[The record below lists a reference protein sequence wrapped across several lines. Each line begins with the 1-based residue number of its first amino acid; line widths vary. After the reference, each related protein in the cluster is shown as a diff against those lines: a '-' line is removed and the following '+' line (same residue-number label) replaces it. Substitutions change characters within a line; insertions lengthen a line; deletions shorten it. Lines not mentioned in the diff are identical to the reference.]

1 MISKKLYPNLGFG
14 MGLRTDHYPHILSK
28 WPKIDW
34 FEIISENFM
43 DTDGRPRRVLERI
56 LEHYPV
62 VMHGVSLSI
71 GTTDPDNSDY
81 LKKLKKLADLINT
94 PWVSDHLCWTGVA
107 HKNTH
112 DLLPVPYTEEALTHI
127 VNRIKRVQDFLERP
141 LILENPSTY
150 LEFNDSQMEEWEFIA
165 RMAEEADCGILLDAN
180 NIYVTCYNH
189 RKDPKEYIDAIP
201 TERIAQIHLAGHEN
215 CGTHIIDTHD
225 GHVID
230 EVWALYNYIISRT
243 GPVSTMVEWD
253 ADIPE
258 FDVVKTEV
266 EKAQNFT
273 MKPEKINDLPNFFEK
288 DEENKNYKSR
298 DYEKS
303 LKVMQESIILGND
316 SKERAEK
323 WIKSKSD
330 FPSKDQL
337 KVYINGYRIRL
348 AEFLNDE
355 MPVLRHFL
363 GGDEMDK
370 LVNAYIEKQK
380 STHFNICKYIKN
392 FPAFVKKE
400 GKELLKGKNVEI
412 AHEIALLE
420 EKLSEVF
427 DMQESSPL
435 DKESFSSI
443 SPENL
448 LNQIFAPRA
457 ALFSLLFEYKIND
470 YYQDVKND
478 KNPAQVIKEK
488 TYLIVFRHEDRVLRL
503 EMDKSEYELFTLL
516 SGGNALETAI
526 GKLLRRG
533 NHLTDVELKN
543 WFSRWVGNGLF
554 AQAA

>member
-1 MISKKLYPNLGFG
+1 
-14 MGLRTDHYPHILSK
+14 
-28 WPKIDW
+28 
-34 FEIISENFM
+34 
-43 DTDGRPRRVLERI
+43 
-56 LEHYPV
+56 
-62 VMHGVSLSI
+62 
-71 GTTDPDNSDY
+71 
-81 LKKLKKLADLINT
+81 
-94 PWVSDHLCWTGVA
+94 
-107 HKNTH
+107 
-112 DLLPVPYTEEALTHI
+112 
-127 VNRIKRVQDFLERP
+127 
-141 LILENPSTY
+141 
-150 LEFNDSQMEEWEFIA
+150 
-165 RMAEEADCGILLDAN
+165 
-180 NIYVTCYNH
+180 
-189 RKDPKEYIDAIP
+189 
-201 TERIAQIHLAGHEN
+201 
-215 CGTHIIDTHD
+215 
-225 GHVID
+225 
-230 EVWALYNYIISRT
+230 
-243 GPVSTMVEWD
+243 
-253 ADIPE
+253 
-258 FDVVKTEV
+258 
-266 EKAQNFT
+266 
-273 MKPEKINDLPNFFEK
+273 
-288 DEENKNYKSR
+288 
-298 DYEKS
+298 
-303 LKVMQESIILGND
+303 
-316 SKERAEK
+316 
-323 WIKSKSD
+323 
-330 FPSKDQL
+330 
-337 KVYINGYRIRL
+337 
-348 AEFLNDE
+348 
-355 MPVLRHFL
+355 
-363 GGDEMDK
+363 MDK

>member
-355 MPVLRHFL
+355 MPVLQHFL
-363 GGDEMDK
+363 GGDQMDK